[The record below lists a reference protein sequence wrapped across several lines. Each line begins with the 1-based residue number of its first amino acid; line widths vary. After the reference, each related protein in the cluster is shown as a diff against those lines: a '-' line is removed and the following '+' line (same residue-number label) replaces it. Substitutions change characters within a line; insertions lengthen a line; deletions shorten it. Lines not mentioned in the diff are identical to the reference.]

1 MHLACQPEVQD
12 SRKEPKSVAGR
23 LAIHGE
29 LKFYLQRAAAGRFL
43 ARQSLPLASVGLMS
57 GVKEV
62 QMPVHGAF
70 AAPAFPPE
78 ASALYAVSS
87 TWLLPPI
94 SCRHI
99 FASCPFNSC
108 SYRTVIASQ
117 ERSVCNR
124 SLGLDGYFTSNPSP
138 SACEASFTLMRGLE
152 SQATASFA
160 EIKPFLISVPLSS
173 FETWQ
178 DSLPVDTKSLS
189 DIYPA
194 RAAGV
199 LQGATSKQTWLRYHG
214 LLRGP
219 KQPRDCL
226 DSLSLHFTSLSL
238 SLPGMKKSGLSPLSL
253 CLSLSGEIL

>member
-1 MHLACQPEVQD
+1 MVR
-12 SRKEPKSVAGR
+12 SRPLHSHRKHPPST
-23 LAIHGE
+23 
-29 LKFYLQRAAAGRFL
+29 RFL
-43 ARQSLPLASVGLMS
+43 LPG
-57 GVKEV
+57 
-62 QMPVHGAF
+62 
-70 AAPAFPPE
+70 
-78 ASALYAVSS
+78 
-87 TWLLPPI
+87 LLPPI

-138 SACEASFTLMRGLE
+138 SACEASFTLMRGQE

-160 EIKPFLISVPLSS
+160 EIKPFLISLPLSS